1 MDYFEDRK
9 AEKGTAQVDPRH
21 AVKARPSQSEAMEP
35 GVETTLPE
43 RGDEVQATP
52 TMLAFKRKQLAT
64 WQAMPVSPERDAR
77 ISRLSS
83 DIALIE
89 KKLGTRR

>member
-9 AEKGTAQVDPRH
+9 AEKGTAHVDPRH

-43 RGDEVQATP
+43 RGDEPPQA
-52 TMLAFKRKQLAT
+52 AVQLAG
-64 WQAMPVSPERDAR
+64 VGGGGG
-77 ISRLSS
+77 
-83 DIALIE
+83 
-89 KKLGTRR
+89 LGCVD